1 MSSLEKFIS
10 LNLELILLNP
20 FGENQ
25 LRPCSSRKSIPFFS
39 SSYPTGTACYAKL
52 GQKPLVFLKNTV
64 KILLG
69 FRNFFDISSIL
80 TLIFAHKLSFERVLQ
95 DSLKFN
101 TIQQSD
107 QKVNFFTIP
116 DQGFCQI
123 FSKIVFF
130 KCCNFLI
137 NHSNMLYLFFPFWL

>member
-39 SSYPTGTACYAKL
+39 SSYPIGTACYLKP
-52 GQKPLVFLKNTV
+52 GRKPLVFLKNTM

-80 TLIFAHKLSFERVLQ
+80 TLIFARKLSFQSVLQ

-101 TIQQSD
+101 TPD

-130 KCCNFLI
+130 KCCDFLI